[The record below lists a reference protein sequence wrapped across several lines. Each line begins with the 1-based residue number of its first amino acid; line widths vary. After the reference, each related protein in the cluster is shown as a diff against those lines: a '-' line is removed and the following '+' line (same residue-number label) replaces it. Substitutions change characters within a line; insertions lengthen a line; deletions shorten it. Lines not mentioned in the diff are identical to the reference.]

1 MAFLFVETK
10 LISLC
15 IIKENTEENLT
26 IINYCPQIL
35 DATVINQLSADQSL
49 VIFVDKTQWVY
60 NLTKLAFT

>member
-26 IINYCPQIL
+26 RINYCPQIL

-49 VIFVDKTQWVY
+49 VIFVDKTQ
-60 NLTKLAFT
+60 